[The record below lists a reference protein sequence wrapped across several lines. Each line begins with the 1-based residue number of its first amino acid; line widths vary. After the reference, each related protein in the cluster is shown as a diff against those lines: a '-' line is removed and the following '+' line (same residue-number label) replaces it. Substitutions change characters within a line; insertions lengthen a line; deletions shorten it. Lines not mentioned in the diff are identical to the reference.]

1 MNLTD
6 DNLLEFQTLYKKH
19 FGTEITKEQALE
31 KGLRLIRLVEAVS
44 RVVADEQQETQNSAK
59 NPRRVP

>member
-1 MNLTD
+1 M
-6 DNLLEFQTLYKKH
+6 LYKKH

-44 RVVADEQQETQNSAK
+44 RAVADEQQDTQNSAK

>member
-6 DNLLEFQTLYKKH
+6 DNLLEFQVLYKKH

-31 KGLRLIRLVEAVS
+31 KGLRLVRLVEAVS
-44 RVVADEQQETQNSAK
+44 RAVADEQQDTQNSAK
-59 NPRRVP
+59 NPCRIP

>member
-6 DNLLEFQTLYKKH
+6 DNLLEFQMLYKKH

-44 RVVADEQQETQNSAK
+44 RAVADEQQDAQNSAK

>member
-6 DNLLEFQTLYKKH
+6 DNLLEFQMLYKKH

-44 RVVADEQQETQNSAK
+44 RAVADEQQDAQNSAK
-59 NPRRVP
+59 NPHRVP

>member
-6 DNLLEFQTLYKKH
+6 DNISEFQMLYKKH
-19 FGTEITKEQALE
+19 FGNEITKEQALE

-44 RVVADEQQETQNSAK
+44 RAVADEQQDAQNSAK